1 MSSAKRTRKCRYKK
15 LNKFDTKNLI
25 LLKLVKKQ
33 TLVNKRIKINQQ
45 ISHYEIQIEE
55 LEVHLNELKQI

>member
-1 MSSAKRTRKCRYKK
+1 MSSAKHTRKCRYKK
-15 LNKFDTKNLI
+15 LNEFDTKNLI

-33 TLVNKRIKINQQ
+33 TLVNKCIKINQQ

-55 LEVHLNELKQI
+55 LEVHLNELK

>member
-1 MSSAKRTRKCRYKK
+1 MSSAKRTRKFRYKK
-15 LNKFDTKNLI
+15 LNEFDTKNLI

-33 TLVNKRIKINQQ
+33 TLVNKCIKIKQQ
-45 ISHYEIQIEE
+45 ISRYEIQIEE